1 MAIPKKSDSTA
12 KGGKKLVKA
21 KKAATIIVK
30 SKTDKSLF
38 QNKVR
43 KANTLLGKT
52 SFLKRQTAA
61 TG

>member
-1 MAIPKKSDSTA
+1 MAIAKKSANTA

-38 QNKVR
+38 QNKVK
-43 KANTLLGKT
+43 KAITLLGKA
-52 SFLKRQTAA
+52 SFLKKQTAA